1 MLVVFW
7 EPENDISITSKKL
20 ISNKVLTKKI
30 ITIFTFNNNEKKTIM
45 IENPFEFG
53 RTVDGD
59 TVSFND
65 PFFKLWI
72 RRNIAQL

>member
-1 MLVVFW
+1 M
-7 EPENDISITSKKL
+7 ESGNTANITTKKL

-53 RTVDGD
+53 RAVDGD
-59 TVSFND
+59 IVSFND

>member
-1 MLVVFW
+1 M
-7 EPENDISITSKKL
+7 L
-20 ISNKVLTKKI
+20 ISNKVLTKLFFTKKI
-30 ITIFTFNNNEKKTIM
+30 ITIFTFNDNEKKTIM

>member
-1 MLVVFW
+1 M
-7 EPENDISITSKKL
+7 L
-20 ISNKVLTKKI
+20 ISNKVLTKMIFTKKN

>member
-1 MLVVFW
+1 M
-7 EPENDISITSKKL
+7 L
-20 ISNKVLTKKI
+20 ISNKVLTKLFFTKKI

-65 PFFKLWI
+65 PLFKLWI

>member
-1 MLVVFW
+1 MTIYQKNFLIAVANGINTGLSRRGGVLN
-7 EPENDISITSKKL
+7 EYRLENSANVQSIKKAL
-20 ISNKVLTKKI
+20 IAKDFIDV
-30 ITIFTFNNNEKKTIM
+30 E
-45 IENPFEFG
+45 
-53 RTVDGD
+53 GD

>member
-1 MLVVFW
+1 M
-7 EPENDISITSKKL
+7 L
-20 ISNKVLTKKI
+20 ISNKVLTKLFFTKKI

-59 TVSFND
+59 TVSFNN

>member
-1 MLVVFW
+1 MFF
-7 EPENDISITSKKL
+7 
-20 ISNKVLTKKI
+20 TKKI

-45 IENPFEFG
+45 IENPFKFG

>member
-1 MLVVFW
+1 MFF
-7 EPENDISITSKKL
+7 
-20 ISNKVLTKKI
+20 TKKI

-45 IENPFEFG
+45 IENPIEFG

>member
-1 MLVVFW
+1 M
-7 EPENDISITSKKL
+7 L
-20 ISNKVLTKKI
+20 ISNKVLTKIFFTKKI

-45 IENPFEFG
+45 IENPFKFG

>member
-1 MLVVFW
+1 MERSLT
-7 EPENDISITSKKL
+7 NITTKML

-30 ITIFTFNNNEKKTIM
+30 ITIFTFNNNEKKPIM

>member
-1 MLVVFW
+1 M
-7 EPENDISITSKKL
+7 L
-20 ISNKVLTKKI
+20 ISNKVLTKMLFTKKI

-45 IENPFEFG
+45 IEKPFEFG

-59 TVSFND
+59 TVSFNG

>member
-1 MLVVFW
+1 M
-7 EPENDISITSKKL
+7 L
-20 ISNKVLTKKI
+20 ISNKVLTKMFLTKKI
-30 ITIFTFNNNEKKTIM
+30 ITIFTFNNNEKKPIM

-59 TVSFND
+59 TGSFND

>member
-1 MLVVFW
+1 M
-7 EPENDISITSKKL
+7 L
-20 ISNKVLTKKI
+20 ISNKVLTKMFLTKKI
-30 ITIFTFNNNEKKTIM
+30 ITIFTFNNNEKKPIM

>member
-1 MLVVFW
+1 M
-7 EPENDISITSKKL
+7 L
-20 ISNKVLTKKI
+20 ISNKVLTKMFFTKKI
-30 ITIFTFNNNEKKTIM
+30 ITIFAFNNNEKKTIM

>member
-1 MLVVFW
+1 MFF
-7 EPENDISITSKKL
+7 
-20 ISNKVLTKKI
+20 TKKI

-53 RTVDGD
+53 RTVYGD
-59 TVSFND
+59 IVSFND
-65 PFFKLWI
+65 PSFKLWI

>member
-1 MLVVFW
+1 M
-7 EPENDISITSKKL
+7 L
-20 ISNKVLTKKI
+20 ISNKVLTKMIFTKKI